1 VRREPYVVTLI
12 QEEFRMNIREAL
24 KQSDSLK
31 EVIYCWRKIRRNVGR
46 NIQRYASRKVITR
59 YMASN
64 GLKKLH
70 IGAGPV
76 VLEDWLCTDIDPRSP
91 QIVFLDAT
99 KPFPF
104 KDQSF
109 DYIYCEHMIEHIS
122 WDEGLFMLKECRRVL
137 KPQGKIRITT
147 PDLEVFMKMYANS
160 SELLNERY
168 IKWSTDNM
176 LMWRDLHVYQPAFV
190 VNNMFRDF
198 GHQFIYDDPVLVM
211 ALERAGFSQV
221 TRCRWGESTDKN
233 LQGLESHGKSLGSE
247 EMARYETMI
256 FEAVCA

>member
-1 VRREPYVVTLI
+1 
-12 QEEFRMNIREAL
+12 MNIREAL

-31 EVIYCWRKIRRNVGR
+31 EVIYCCRKIHRNIGR

-59 YMASN
+59 YMTST

-91 QIVFLDAT
+91 QIAFLDAT
-99 KPFPF
+99 KQFPF
-104 KDQSF
+104 KDHSF

-147 PDLEVFMKMYANS
+147 PDLEVFVKMYVNS
-160 SELLNERY
+160 SGSMNERY
-168 IKWSTDNM
+168 IKWSTENV
-176 LMWRDLHVYQPAFV
+176 LMWRNLGIYEPAFV
-190 VNNMFRDF
+190 LNNMFRDF
-198 GHQFIYDDPVLVM
+198 GHQFIHNEKSLLM
-211 ALERAGFSQV
+211 ALEKAGFTQV
-221 TRCRWGESTDKN
+221 TRCGWGASLDNN
-233 LQGLESHGKSLGSE
+233 LQGLESHGKSLDSE
-247 EMARYETMI
+247 EMAHYESMI